1 MGGQEKKIAGSGF
14 ANKKTEETK
23 VPSSI
28 GQEIPSAAGALAKM
42 EAAEV
47 KVIHGACDGS
57 FNVSGSKV
65 SAVRASLVDAFNI
78 PGDALAFV
86 NGEQVDE
93 NHVLEQG
100 QVLEFVKQ
108 AGVKGISEVVIL

>member
-1 MGGQEKKIAGSGF
+1 MAQEKKQAGKGF
-14 ANKKTEETK
+14 ANKKPEETQ
-23 VPSSI
+23 VSSSV
-28 GQEIPSAAGALAKM
+28 GKEIPSADNALAKM

-65 SAVRASLVDAFNI
+65 SQVRASLVDAFNI

-86 NGEQVDE
+86 NGEQVDG
-93 NHVLEQG
+93 NHILQANE
-100 QVLEFVKQ
+100 VLEFVKQ
-108 AGVKGISEVVIL
+108 AGVKG